1 MLVDAI
7 AFVDI
12 SVAPAG
18 CGMAEVKETA
28 DAKTLVEFLQSD
40 PTVAAGP
47 VAKMTAA
54 HCLCNTVWR
63 LLHHL
68 QHSIKTTQGAYPGTE
83 GRQQSPRPARLMG
96 GIKLTQALV
105 SFTSAA
111 RYSKMTA
118 VCTVNT

>member
-1 MLVDAI
+1 MLTTVLAVVTVAFPVEVMLVDAI

-54 HCLCNTVWR
+54 HWYRIPSGAYCTTCNTVSR
-63 LLHHL
+63 PPKAHIQAQKADSNL
-68 QHSIKTTQGAYPGTE
+68 QDQPD
-83 GRQQSPRPARLMG
+83 
-96 GIKLTQALV
+96 
-105 SFTSAA
+105 
-111 RYSKMTA
+111 
-118 VCTVNT
+118 